1 MRGVASQRGSCTRE
15 VPARAAGP
23 GRRAGGCRRFALDDP
38 WAPATSARPT
48 TARFRS
54 ATSGG
59 RRFAANRFC
68 TNSPRLVVKIER
80 WDCEAKAVDVE
91 THDSG
96 DSAQCE
102 RVEPQ
107 NPRIAHP
114 SSGRLYCTAARLAG
128 GRSEPCLT
136 GPLGQRLAHSDAAA
150 RRATAHE
157 EAQWSTTALPL
168 TNNSGCTRRF
178 IATSRS
184 DQQTRPPETALH
196 ATASTMLFSAQQT
209 SGTACCSHEPSGWPY
224 RFRRRLGYI
233 S

>member
-1 MRGVASQRGSCTRE
+1 MQTTIIKQQRKREKNGGPRDPTTGRLSERRREPARVMHAE

-23 GRRAGGCRRFALDDP
+23 GRRAGGCQRFALDDP
-38 WAPATSARPT
+38 GAPATG
-48 TARFRS
+48 TAHDRKISFRD
-54 ATSGG
+54 GG

-68 TNSPRLVVKIER
+68 TNSPRRARLVVKIER

-107 NPRIAHP
+107 NPRVAHP

-150 RRATAHE
+150 PRATR
-157 EAQWSTTALPL
+157 TRKR
-168 TNNSGCTRRF
+168 SGRRQ
-178 IATSRS
+178 RS
-184 DQQTRPPETALH
+184 L
-196 ATASTMLFSAQQT
+196 
-209 SGTACCSHEPSGWPY
+209 
-224 RFRRRLGYI
+224 
-233 S
+233 

>member
-1 MRGVASQRGSCTRE
+1 MIPGLQRRG
-15 VPARAAGP
+15 
-23 GRRAGGCRRFALDDP
+23 
-38 WAPATSARPT
+38 
-48 TARFRS
+48 TAHDRKISFRD
-54 ATSGG
+54 GG

-68 TNSPRLVVKIER
+68 TNSPRRARLVVKIER

-107 NPRIAHP
+107 NPRVAHP
-114 SSGRLYCTAARLAG
+114 SSVRTFVLHRSTPRRRPQRALPHRTSGAEARTQRRGRTTR
-128 GRSEPCLT
+128 
-136 GPLGQRLAHSDAAA
+136 D
-150 RRATAHE
+150 AHE

-224 RFRRRLGYI
+224 RFRRRLRGYI

>member
-1 MRGVASQRGSCTRE
+1 MIPGLQRLG
-15 VPARAAGP
+15 
-23 GRRAGGCRRFALDDP
+23 
-38 WAPATSARPT
+38 
-48 TARFRS
+48 TAHDRKISFRD
-54 ATSGG
+54 GG

-68 TNSPRLVVKIER
+68 TNSPRRARLVVKIER

-107 NPRIAHP
+107 NPRVAHP

-224 RFRRRLGYI
+224 RFRRRLRGYI

>member
-1 MRGVASQRGSCTRE
+1 MRRE
-15 VPARAAGP
+15 SAKKNGGPRDPTTGRLSERRREPARVVHAG
-23 GRRAGGCRRFALDDP
+23 RFRLAPQDQAD
-38 WAPATSARPT
+38 APADVEDSHLMIPGLQRRSARPT

-107 NPRIAHP
+107 NPRVAHP

-150 RRATAHE
+150 RRATR
-157 EAQWSTTALPL
+157 TRKR
-168 TNNSGCTRRF
+168 SGRRQ
-178 IATSRS
+178 RS
-184 DQQTRPPETALH
+184 L
-196 ATASTMLFSAQQT
+196 
-209 SGTACCSHEPSGWPY
+209 
-224 RFRRRLGYI
+224 
-233 S
+233 

>member
-1 MRGVASQRGSCTRE
+1 MRGVASQRGSCTR
-15 VPARAAGP
+15 G
-23 GRRAGGCRRFALDDP
+23 GSGSRRR
-38 WAPATSARPT
+38 TRPT
-48 TARFRS
+48 PADVEDSHLMIPGLQRRGTAHDRKISFRD
-54 ATSGG
+54 GG

-107 NPRIAHP
+107 NPRVAHP

-136 GPLGQRLAHSDAAA
+136 GPLGQKLAHSDAAA
-150 RRATAHE
+150 RRATR
-157 EAQWSTTALPL
+157 TRKR
-168 TNNSGCTRRF
+168 SGRRQ
-178 IATSRS
+178 RS
-184 DQQTRPPETALH
+184 L
-196 ATASTMLFSAQQT
+196 
-209 SGTACCSHEPSGWPY
+209 
-224 RFRRRLGYI
+224 
-233 S
+233 